1 MGTHPIFES
10 DFDCLTEKMGKFK
23 DWADALESERPIRR
37 PAGASISSSQAHDP
51 DNTKLNIDDIIEATA
66 NESAKLTMQNND
78 IRFDLH
84 AAINSCATGE
94 YHEVEIGD
102 VIKEVDSKLIAEF
115 ADDVE
120 ETKDEARLEKRRKL
134 EQELAACYT
143 KIISQKCGIILGLAT
158 TFSAMAIEFGIRGKF
173 KKTII
178 DWWKTDPSANSPLYK
193 KYDTQV

>member
-1 MGTHPIFES
+1 MGES
-10 DFDCLTEKMGKFK
+10 Q
-23 DWADALESERPIRR
+23 RPIRR
-37 PAGASISSSQAHDP
+37 PAGASIGSSQADDP

-78 IRFDLH
+78 IRLDLH

-120 ETKDEARLEKRRKL
+120 ETKDEARLEKKRKL

-143 KIISQKCGIILGLAT
+143 KIIRQKCYEEAFKAINQECGIILGLAT

-178 DWWKTDPSANSPLYK
+178 DWWNTKDPPANSSLYK